1 MRRLVPCVVVGWPVV
16 VVSEVVPSVVV
27 VVVGV
32 VLVTSFAKIIVK
44 RYYLDIKEL
53 LSGRFNCSKNQ

>member
-53 LSGRFNCSKNQ
+53 LSGRFNRSKNQ

>member
-1 MRRLVPCVVVGWPVV
+1 MTRLFVPCVVVGWPVV
-16 VVSEVVPSVVV
+16 VLSEVVASVVV

-44 RYYLDIKEL
+44 RHYLDMKEL
-53 LSGRFNCSKNQ
+53 LSGRFNSS